1 MTADPSPLDTAHA
14 AMEAAPGDDALR
26 LAYYARLADSLL
38 WLWLEREAMGG
49 DVAPQ
54 VFPTGDGPVVLAFD
68 REERMAAATGDA
80 VPYAA
85 LPGRVIARALA
96 GQGVA
101 LGVNLGTGAAEM
113 LLPPEALDWLAG
125 TLDLA
130 PEAAEGRPAAFAAPD
145 LPGALVAALA
155 RGLSGPQA
163 PAAALLAAVRYD
175 DGRAGHLLA
184 LVEAPEAARPAL
196 AQAVAEAVALA
207 DGGAVDVVF
216 LDRHARVLRA
226 MEGAARRL
234 DLAAPPAPPAA
245 APPSA
250 PGMQPGKPPRLR

>member
-1 MTADPSPLDTAHA
+1 MIADPSVLDAAHA
-14 AMEAAPGDDALR
+14 AMEASPDDDALR

-38 WLWLEREAMGG
+38 WLWLEREAAGG

-68 REERMAAATGDA
+68 SEERMAAATGDA

-101 LGVNLGTGAAEM
+101 LGINLGTGAAEM
-113 LLPPEALDWLAG
+113 LLPPAALDWLTG

-130 PEAAEGRPAAFAAPD
+130 PEAVEARPAAFAPPD
-145 LPGALVAALA
+145 LPAGLVSALL

-184 LVEAPEAARPAL
+184 LVEAPESARPAL

-207 DGGAVDVVF
+207 QGGAVDVLFV
-216 LDRHARVLRA
+216 DRQARVLRA
-226 MEGAARRL
+226 MEGAAQRL
-234 DLAAPPAPPAA
+234 DLTPPPVAPPAAPPA
-245 APPSA
+245 A